1 MSTTRR
7 SNRRRP
13 TFAARPK
20 SRRSPARGKRAGAR
34 TARSSASRVAS
45 QVRLPQLELTDPQR
59 REGFGLLLLVVA
71 ALFALAV
78 VFSPGAGLSRLR
90 GFLLDAV
97 GLGWIALV
105 LILVAG
111 GVAMISG
118 RKAGDGEGSVRASRN
133 QLAVLLGM
141 GLLSISVL
149 GLLQLALLRPVQW
162 MPERQLAGGVIGAAV
177 AGRLND
183 LLTAWG
189 AAIVLIGTALF
200 GAMLSFDLSLAA
212 LAAKVR
218 PSAAEWPGEAEPEPE
233 PADERRLAELTAK
246 LVEKEERRRRADAV
260 LAPPPEPIFPS
271 LLEPPPHEGDAPAEV
286 DPAVLSVIGDT
297 AEAERARAAAQAEW
311 EAAAAAAH
319 DSGDDEER
327 KVWSLPSMTILDPMA
342 GKAEKLQEE
351 VKHNI
356 EVIEGTL
363 GSFGVAARV
372 KGVNSGASVT
382 QYELEPAKGVPVRKI
397 TALQNDLAL
406 ALAAPIRIQAPIPG
420 KPAVGVEVPNKASAL
435 VTLREII
442 QSAGFQSPG
451 NLLAM
456 PIGSDVSGQP
466 IVGDLTRMPHVLIA
480 GATGSGKS
488 VCVNAVL
495 AGFLLRHTPDQLRMV
510 LIDPKRVEM
519 SMYKD
524 MPHLLVPVV
533 TESDHAVAALRWAVT
548 EMENRYKLFAS
559 HSVRNI
565 AGFNARAPEVGLEP
579 VPYIVIVIDEL
590 ADLMMV
596 AGNEVEE
603 LICRVAQLARAV
615 GIHLVVATQRP
626 SADIITGLIK
636 ANIPSR
642 IAFAVSSGIDS
653 RVVLDETGAEKL
665 LGRGDML
672 YLPVDAGK
680 ATRIQ
685 GVMVSDTELDAIIG
699 HWKAQGAPS
708 YQEEIFSMVSTVS
721 WARDGAKRDPMFERA
736 ARIVASEG
744 RAATSLLQ
752 RKLSIGYTRA
762 ARIIDQLAEHG
773 VVGPYEGSKSREVLM
788 SLVDLDSLFERINS
802 GEGTQERI
810 LLGDG
815 VEDYAGA

>member
-1 MSTTRR
+1 M
-7 SNRRRP
+7 
-13 TFAARPK
+13 
-20 SRRSPARGKRAGAR
+20 
-34 TARSSASRVAS
+34 
-45 QVRLPQLELTDPQR
+45 
-59 REGFGLLLLVVA
+59 LLIVA

-97 GLGWIALV
+97 GLGWLAVVI
-105 LILVAG
+105 ILVAG
-111 GVAMISG
+111 GLSMIGG
-118 RKAGDGEGSVRASRN
+118 RKRQEGEVSVRASRN
-133 QLAVLLGM
+133 QAAVLVGL
-141 GLLSISVL
+141 GLLSMAVL
-149 GLLQLALLRPVQW
+149 GLLQLVLLKPAQFVSEHQ
-162 MPERQLAGGVIGAAV
+162 QAGGLIGAFV
-177 AGRLND
+177 GGRLND
-183 LLTAWG
+183 VLTAWG
-189 AAIVLIGTALF
+189 AAIVLLGAALF

-212 LAAKVR
+212 LAEKIR
-218 PSAAEWPGEAEPEPE
+218 PVVDEEPEDEADDEE
-233 PADERRLAELTAK
+233 PRVKLGGRLAETRP
-246 LVEKEERRRRADAV
+246 EPDPRPPTRP
-260 LAPPPEPIFPS
+260 APALPPEPVFPS
-271 LLEPPPHEGDAPAEV
+271 LLEPPAPEAGAEPELEGTLPL
-286 DPAVLSVIGDT
+286 DPT
-297 AEAERARAAAQAEW
+297 EAEKARAAAQAEW
-311 EAAAAAAH
+311 DAAAAAAH
-319 DSGDDEER
+319 EAGDDER
-327 KVWSLPSMTILDPMA
+327 KVWVLPPQTLLDPMA
-342 GKAEKLQEE
+342 SKAEKLQEE

-356 EVIEGTL
+356 EVLEGTL

-420 KPAVGVEVPNKASAL
+420 KSAVGVEVPNKSAAL

-442 QSAGFQSPG
+442 QSPGFQSSG

-466 IVGDLTRMPHVLIA
+466 IVGDLARMPHVLIA

-488 VCVNAVL
+488 VCVNALL
-495 AGFLLRHTPDQLRMV
+495 AGFMLRNTPDQLRLV

-524 MPHLLVPVV
+524 VPHLLVPVV
-533 TESDHAVAALRWAVT
+533 TEADHAVAALRWAVT

-565 AGFNARAPEVGLEP
+565 AGFNARAPEIGLEP
-579 VPYIVIVIDEL
+579 VPYIIIVIDEL

-685 GVMVSDTELDAIIG
+685 GVMVSDKELDSIID
-699 HWKAQGAPS
+699 HWKGQGAPS
-708 YQEEIFSMVSTVS
+708 YQEEIFTMVSNVS
-721 WARDGAKRDPMFERA
+721 WAKDGVKRDPMFERA

-788 SLVDLDSLFERINS
+788 SLMELDELFDRLNS
-802 GEGTQERI
+802 GPEAAEER
-810 LLGDG
+810 
-815 VEDYAGA
+815 EQDYAPF